1 MAKWIKEII
10 ISSIAL
16 LILDGAY
23 IALNQR
29 AFENQVAS
37 VQRVILQVNLVGAI
51 ICYFFLIFGL
61 NYFIISKKRTLLDA
75 FLFGI
80 VIYGVYETTNYSI
93 INKWDKKA
101 VIMDTLWG
109 GLLFAATTGAVYKL
123 RRIL

>member
-10 ISSIAL
+10 ISSIVL

-23 IALNQR
+23 ITLNQS

-61 NYFIISKKRTLLDA
+61 NYFIISKKRSLLDA
-75 FLFGI
+75 FLFGLI
-80 VIYGVYETTNYSI
+80 IYAVYDSTNYALF
-93 INKWDKKA
+93 KQWKPLLA
-101 VIMDTLWG
+101 IMDGIWG
-109 GLLFAATTGAVYKL
+109 GVLFALTTFITYSTA
-123 RRIL
+123 

>member
-23 IALNQR
+23 ISLNQR
-29 AFENQVAS
+29 AFENQIAS
-37 VQRVILQVNLVGAI
+37 VQRVILQVNLLGAI

-75 FLFGI
+75 FLFGLI
-80 VIYGVYETTNYSI
+80 IYAVYDSTNYALF
-93 INKWDKKA
+93 KQWKPLLA
-101 VIMDTLWG
+101 IMDAIWG
-109 GLLFAATTGAVYKL
+109 GLLFALTTFITYSTA
-123 RRIL
+123 